1 VLAQRRMPAPPI
13 ANCSNISALSA
24 LTGPLTSIR
33 VSFAIDL
40 KRPARRAGSSAQGE
54 TCVTNEM
61 GRFGRAPMTGQ
72 GKLDLGQERLIG
84 SIRRKCVDHIVIL
97 GEARRLLR

>member
-1 VLAQRRMPAPPI
+1 MRRRRRF
-13 ANCSNISALSA
+13 SAEFKEVA
-24 LTGPLTSIR
+24 LE
-33 VSFAIDL
+33 AI
-40 KRPARRAGSSAQGE
+40 KGQAGSSAQGE

-61 GRFGRAPMTGQ
+61 GRFGLAPMTGQ